1 MCRSYYRCTN
11 QKCPVRKRVER
22 SAEDPGLVI
31 TTYEGTHT
39 HVSPATGSRGSIS
52 DAPSLPASGD
62 YRPGGAAYQ
71 PPTSFPFSSTN
82 SITPRSTYDL
92 SVQIQVGGSKD
103 TSAQDLNVIPSSRPQ
118 NTQESS
124 FMRGQ
129 SSAGQDVKKPMPI
142 SDRFLRAQQIL
153 GGGDEAM
160 RPSAAQGNDQ
170 NEQLL
175 RELQDALCWGATQG
189 NPLRRG
195 PDAQLLDQ
203 GVRSQNSSG
212 SAEGLLEDIV
222 RPGARRQP

>member
-39 HVSPATGSRGSIS
+39 HVNLAAGSRGSIS

-82 SITPRSTYDL
+82 PMTPRSTYDL
-92 SVQIQVGGSKD
+92 SVQIQVGGPKE
-103 TSAQDLNVIPSSRPQ
+103 TGTQELNAIPGSRPQ

-124 FMRGQ
+124 FIRGQ
-129 SSAGQDVKKPMPI
+129 SSSGQDVKKPMPA
-142 SDRFLRAQQIL
+142 SDSFLRAQQIL
-153 GGGDEAM
+153 GGGNEAM
-160 RPSAAQGNDQ
+160 RSSAAQSDDQ
-170 NEQLL
+170 NEQLF
-175 RELQDALCWGATQG
+175 RDLQDALCWGATQG

-195 PDAQLLDQ
+195 PEGQLLDQ
-203 GVRSQNSSG
+203 GVRPQSSSG